1 MNSALNWTSNSCEIH
16 EISKMIVNEK
26 EVCPRCECERMN
38 DEFAE
43 RVNAEIHGNLEKQK
57 QNNLETKSLV
67 QDKTLL
73 KASLKSF
80 VVKTQEEHTNKS
92 EAMKCLDKY
101 KKGQKFNLWFN
112 GKPGVGKSHLA
123 MSILKELNGLDTSCL
138 FIDIDEMLRKI
149 RNSFSNKESP
159 YTEQYF
165 IDLLSEVDFL
175 VLDDLG
181 AETGNIDTDKQAS
194 DFTSRVLRAV
204 INARQDK
211 ATIITTNL
219 ASEKLLNMYD
229 PKLISRMMKNL
240 QSIVFK
246 ETKDKRLKNVGF

>member
-1 MNSALNWTSNSCEIH
+1 MSSALNWTSNICEIH

-26 EVCPRCECERMN
+26 EVCPRCECEKMN
-38 DEFAE
+38 SEFE
-43 RVNAEIHGNLEKQK
+43 EKVNAEIHSSLQFRK
-57 QNNLETKSLV
+57 QNILQNKSLL

-73 KASLKSF
+73 KASFKGYI
-80 VVKTQEEHTNKS
+80 VKTQEELTNKQL
-92 EAMKCLDKY
+92 ALNYLDKY
-101 KKGQKFNLWFN
+101 KKGQIFNLWFY
-112 GKPGVGKSHLA
+112 GKPGVGKSHLS
-123 MSILKELNGLDTSCL
+123 MSILKELNGLDISCL

-149 RNSFSNKESP
+149 RNSFQAKESP
-159 YTEQYF
+159 FTEQYF
-165 IDLLSEVDFL
+165 IDLLSDVDFL

-219 ASEKLLNMYD
+219 SSGKLLNMYD

-240 QSIVFK
+240 QSIIFK
-246 ETKDKRLKNVGF
+246 ETTDKRLKNIGF